1 VIPTELGTLNAVSGF
16 PSHRCVTNFPT
27 FPITTVHARIFPT
40 SHQILCITDHQNAC
54 LVTVGRAEGRL
65 KRVGVDFIDLD
76 RDLAGSTDARD
87 ALADDLQEMIRSAI
101 DRTSVDEGGN

>member
-1 VIPTELGTLNAVSGF
+1 
-16 PSHRCVTNFPT
+16 
-27 FPITTVHARIFPT
+27 
-40 SHQILCITDHQNAC
+40 
-54 LVTVGRAEGRL
+54 
-65 KRVGVDFIDLD
+65 VDFIDLD